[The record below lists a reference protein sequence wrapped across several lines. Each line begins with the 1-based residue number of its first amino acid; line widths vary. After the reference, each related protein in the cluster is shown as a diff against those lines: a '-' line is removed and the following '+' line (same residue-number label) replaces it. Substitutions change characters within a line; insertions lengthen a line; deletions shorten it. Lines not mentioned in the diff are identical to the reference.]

1 MSSINY
7 DELMQP
13 VLAFLGA
20 KPQKNGWMIVNNLD
34 ILMQDHANCE
44 KKQRVLTMNLMFR
57 YSFSRTYKLSLP
69 SLYVKKCFTMNKF

>member
-20 KPQKNGWMIVNNLD
+20 KPQKNGWMRPLI
-34 ILMQDHANCE
+34 I
-44 KKQRVLTMNLMFR
+44 
-57 YSFSRTYKLSLP
+57 
-69 SLYVKKCFTMNKF
+69 